1 MVFRTLIICLLIF
14 SSLGRL
20 CSSCQAETLGL
31 EDAVRI
37 ALNGHQRIQQ
47 AQELYSAS
55 SAMATAAHSDHFPR
69 VDFNFS
75 YDRLRDDPTQ
85 TLNGIPVTVSDR
97 DMVHYAIS
105 VKQPLFTGFALSAR
119 KKLADLNVDMAA
131 YDLQQARRQLAL
143 DVNISALQLLQ
154 MKATQR
160 LARRQQEQFKNHL
173 ADVKAAYDQGMVAG
187 NDRLKAEVALA
198 TADQQLQKT
207 TSQVIMARSRL
218 NLLIGRPQ
226 QNPLEIIEPKLLKQP
241 QQNLQELTDIALQQ
255 RPEIH
260 SAKLALT
267 SSGEDIRLI
276 NSRNHPQVA
285 LVASYWRDGD
295 NLSTSHN
302 DYSDKDNASIG
313 IHLDW
318 NLFSGGA
325 DHARLAASQHR
336 KRARR
341 QALIELH
348 DLVRLQVEEA
358 FHHLEVASTN
368 QQTAIKAQA
377 QARENHRLSILQFH
391 ENIISTNDLL
401 DARTLLTRAET
412 NLQAAHYGIF
422 LANAQ
427 LNFAL
432 GQDPLP
438 DSGQN

>member
-1 MVFRTLIICLLIF
+1 MVFRTLIACLLIF
-14 SSLGRL
+14 TSLGQL
-20 CSSCQAETLGL
+20 CSSCQAETLEL

-37 ALNGHQRIQQ
+37 ALSSHQRIQQ

-55 SAMATAAHSDHFPR
+55 AAMATAAHSDRLPS

-75 YDRLRDDPTQ
+75 YDHLRDDPTQ
-85 TLNGIPVTVSDR
+85 TLNGIPVTVNDR

-105 VKQPLFTGFALSAR
+105 VKQPLFTGFALSTR
-119 KKLADLNVDMAA
+119 QKLAELDVDMAA

-154 MKATQR
+154 IKATKR
-160 LARRQQEQFKNHL
+160 VAKRQQEQFKNHL

-198 TADQQLQKT
+198 TADQQLQRV

-226 QNPLEIIEPKLLKQP
+226 QNPLEIIEPQIVKQP
-241 QQNLQELTDIALQQ
+241 QQNLTELINIALQH

-267 SSGEDIRLI
+267 SSGENIRLI
-276 NSRNHPQVA
+276 NSRNYPQVA

-295 NLSTSHN
+295 DLSTSHN
-302 DYSDKDNASIG
+302 AYSNKDNASIG

-325 DHARLAASQHR
+325 DHAKLAANQHR

-341 QALIELH
+341 QALIELQ
-348 DLVRLQVEEA
+348 DMVRLQVEDA
-358 FHHLEVASTN
+358 FQQLEVASKN
-368 QQTAIKAQA
+368 QQTAIKAQQ
-377 QARENHRLSILQFH
+377 QARENHRLSILQFY

-401 DARTLLTRAET
+401 DAQTLLTRAET
-412 NLQAAHYGIF
+412 NLQAAHYGIL
-422 LANAQ
+422 LADAQ
-427 LNFAL
+427 LSFAL
-432 GQDPLP
+432 GKDPLP
-438 DSGQN
+438 DSESN

>member
-1 MVFRTLIICLLIF
+1 MVFRTLIVCLLLF
-14 SSLGRL
+14 SSPGLL
-20 CSSCQAETLGL
+20 CSSSRAETLEL

-37 ALNGHQRIQQ
+37 ALSSHQRIQQ

-55 SAMATAAHSDHFPR
+55 SAMATAAYSDRFPR

-75 YDRLRDDPTQ
+75 YDHLSDDPTQ
-85 TLNGIPVTVSDR
+85 TLNGVPVTVNDR
-97 DMVHYAIS
+97 DMVHYAVS
-105 VKQPLFTGFALSAR
+105 VKQPLFTGFALSTR
-119 KKLADLNVDMAA
+119 QKLAELDVDMAA

-143 DVNISALQLLQ
+143 DVHISALQLLQ

-160 LARRQQEQFKNHL
+160 VAYRQQEQFKDHL
-173 ADVKAAYDQGMVAG
+173 ADIEAAYDQGMVAG

-198 TADQQLQKT
+198 TADQQLQKI

-226 QNPLEIIEPKLLKQP
+226 QNPLEIIEPQLVKQP
-241 QQNLQELTDIALQQ
+241 QNNLQELMNVALQQ

-267 SSGEDIRLI
+267 SSGENIRLV
-276 NSRNHPQVA
+276 NSRNYPQVA

-295 NLSTSHN
+295 TLSTSHN
-302 DYSDKDNASIG
+302 AYSDKDNASIG

-358 FHHLEVASTN
+358 FQQFKVASKN
-368 QQTAIKAQA
+368 QQTAIKAQE
-377 QARENHRLSILQFH
+377 QAHENHRLSILQFH

-401 DARTLLTRAET
+401 AARTLLTRAET
-412 NLQAAHYGIF
+412 NLQAAHYGIL

-427 LNFAL
+427 LSFAL

-438 DSGQN
+438 DSEQN